1 MRLALSPRT
10 SYLSQE
16 VYFIY
21 LTDIYIKFFVCVG
34 PVRSAL
40 GRLAHLMLITTLMG
54 KIIISLQMRK
64 LKEREVKWFT

>member
-1 MRLALSPRT
+1 MRLALPPLT

-21 LTDIYIKFFVCVG
+21 LTNIYIKFFICVS

-40 GRLAHLMLITTLMG
+40 GRLANLMLITTLMG